1 MMMLTNRREIQI
13 EFGDCDPGGIVYF
26 PRYFEYFDA
35 CTNAL
40 FERVGLPKREMIA
53 RYGIAGIPMVECRAR
68 FIVPSQYG
76 EKVVVESCVS
86 EWGRSS
92 FSVQH
97 NLFRGDVLAV
107 EGFEKRV
114 WVAHATDGQSRFKGK
129 AIPQEV
135 KERFATKKVASS

>member
-1 MMMLTNRREIQI
+1 MLTNRREIQI

-40 FERVGLPKREMIA
+40 FERAGLPKREMIA
-53 RYGIAGIPMVECRAR
+53 RYGIAGIPMVETRAR

-76 EKVVVESCVS
+76 DKVVVESCVS

-92 FSVQH
+92 FSVEH
-97 NLFRGDVLAV
+97 KLFRGDVLAV

-114 WVAHATDGQSRFKGK
+114 WVVHARDRESRYKGEE
-129 AIPQEV
+129 IPQEV
-135 KERFATKKVASS
+135 KEKFATAK

>member
-1 MMMLTNRREIQI
+1 MLTNRREIQI
-13 EFGDCDPGGIVYF
+13 EFGDCDPGGVVYF

-40 FERVGLPKREMIA
+40 FEHAGLPKREMIA
-53 RYGIAGIPMVECRAR
+53 RYGIAGIPMVECRGR
-68 FIVPSQYG
+68 FIAPSQYG

-97 NLFRGDVLAV
+97 KLFRGDVLAV

-114 WVAHATDGQSRFKGK
+114 WVAHASDGQSRFKGE

-135 KERFATKKVASS
+135 KERFATAKSYSS

>member
-1 MMMLTNRREIQI
+1 MMLTNCREIQI

-40 FERVGLPKREMIA
+40 FEHAGLPKREMIA
-53 RYGIAGIPMVECRAR
+53 RYGIAGIPIVECRGR
-68 FIVPSQYG
+68 FIAPSQYG

-97 NLFRGDVLAV
+97 KLFRGDVLAV

-114 WVAHATDGQSRFKGK
+114 WVAHASDGQSRFKGE
-129 AIPQEV
+129 AISQEV
-135 KERFATKKVASS
+135 KERFATAKSYSS

>member
-1 MMMLTNRREIQI
+1 MLVNRKTIHI
-13 EFGDCDPGGIVYF
+13 EWGDCDPAGIVYF
-26 PRYFEYFDA
+26 PRFFEYFDA

-40 FERVGLPKREMIA
+40 FERAGLPKHEMIEKY
-53 RYGIAGIPMVECRAR
+53 RILGIPLVEARAR
-68 FIVPSQYG
+68 FIVPSSFG
-76 EKVVVESCVS
+76 DSVVVESCVT

-97 NLFRGDVLAV
+97 KLFRGEMLAV

-114 WVAHATDGQSRFKGK
+114 WTVRTPGDAKKIRSQ

-135 KERFATKKVASS
+135 IERLTKTSTG